1 MTLMP
6 ERTEPQPVN
15 EVRGVLFALAIIP
28 VGIILWGIVWSFG
41 FISAIVGFAVAIG
54 AMFLYK
60 LGTGGRITRKGAM
73 FVSIITLVTL
83 ALAFFG
89 GIVLDALKAFSELTG
104 RSQLDLFGD
113 PLFWDRFFA
122 LINEPGVLADYTGNI
137 LLALL
142 FGVLGCFVVIRNA
155 FREAS
160 APAVAPGA
168 PVAPSTVTDAGSSS
182 APPIAQT
189 PAEEFG
195 SQLDPEAPRS

>member
-6 ERTEPQPVN
+6 EMLEKPPVN

-28 VGIILWGIVWSFG
+28 VGIILWGIVWSLG

-60 LGTGGRITRKGAM
+60 LGTRGRLTRKGAL
-73 FVSIITLVTL
+73 FISIITLVTL
-83 ALAFFG
+83 VLAFFG
-89 GIVLDALKAFSELTG
+89 GIVLDALKVFSELSG

-113 PLFWDRFFA
+113 PLFWDSFFV
-122 LINEPGVLADYTGNI
+122 LLKEPGVLSEYTGSI

-160 APAVAPGA
+160 APAATPEAPAAPSTLTDAGWSSVPPATHA
-168 PVAPSTVTDAGSSS
+168 PVADSGS
-182 APPIAQT
+182 PV
-189 PAEEFG
+189 
-195 SQLDPEAPRS
+195 DPEAPRA